1 MERVNYIRT
10 RNFLSTLSNE
20 ELIDLR
26 NHAKEDIEYNSA
38 IIAYLA
44 DLELEERTEREK
56 LSIRKAIQ
64 KSEE

>member
-1 MERVNYIRT
+1 MERVDYTRT
-10 RNFLSTLSNE
+10 RRFLSTLSNE

-26 NHAKEDIEYNSA
+26 NHAKEDIEYSST